1 MSAKSLD
8 AKDITVSNGSGVVV
22 SPFDCGYG
30 YADDNDSNDSGG
42 SDWPGL
48 FVDDSDRST
57 C

>member
-8 AKDITVSNGSGVVV
+8 AKDITISNGSGLVV

-42 SDWPGL
+42 SDWPGV